1 MKTPYLK
8 HMMDFTLMSHK
19 FNEPIS
25 RVATGGCYTDDDSFE
40 VTNFL
45 VEQWRKRATENWDF
59 SRLSEWETQPSKVP
73 PAWVVILYLRANAV
87 RGILLRP
94 FFLSDPAN
102 PASKRQI
109 KPALDII
116 TDSIN
121 VLTVLDKTSNVYRI
135 QHPSLQHIL
144 AGSCALLFLV
154 LSYIAQNHE
163 SPPMNLPTDFSSTVN
178 RNFWMALD
186 LSRSYNDAS
195 LTSRKLYRRL
205 NAIKDTLL
213 RAGYLTPQYNLTHF
227 PQSTT
232 TSHSSDL
239 REGAQLRVTQDQGL
253 GRQPIPRISENV
265 EAMPV
270 TELTFFPGA
279 TNPMLGPNPFLFD
292 FNMNL
297 EYFDWLDHEWPS
309 DELTNSLP
317 ENTFG
322 SF

>member
-1 MKTPYLK
+1 
-8 HMMDFTLMSHK
+8 MDFTLMSHH

-45 VEQWRKRATENWDF
+45 VEQWRKRAIESWDF

-87 RGILLRP
+87 RGITLRP

-121 VLTVLDKTSNVYRI
+121 VLTILDKTTNIYRI
-135 QHPSLQHIL
+135 QHPSLQHTL

-154 LSYIAQNHE
+154 LSYIAQNHA
-163 SPPMNLPTDFSSTVN
+163 SSSLDLPLDFSSTVN
-178 RNFWMALD
+178 RNFWMALN
-186 LSRSYNDAS
+186 LSRLYNDAS

-205 NAIKDTLL
+205 NAIKETLL
-213 RAGYLTPQYNLTHF
+213 RAGYLSPEYNMNRFSQPAAASH
-227 PQSTT
+227 QSE
-232 TSHSSDL
+232 L
-239 REGAQLRVTQDQGL
+239 RTGNQLRIMQDQSS
-253 GRQPIPRISENV
+253 GRQHVPRLSESA
-265 EAMPV
+265 ESSLPV
-270 TELTFFPGA
+270 NELTFFPGA

-309 DELTNSLP
+309 DDLTNSIP
-317 ENTFG
+317 GNAFG
-322 SF
+322 SY

>member
-1 MKTPYLK
+1 
-8 HMMDFTLMSHK
+8 MDFTLMSHK

-59 SRLSEWETQPSKVP
+59 TRPSDWETQPSKIP

-87 RGILLRP
+87 RSILLRP

-102 PASKRQI
+102 PASKRQV
-109 KPALDII
+109 KSALGII
-116 TDSIN
+116 SDSIN
-121 VLTVLDKTSNVYRI
+121 ILSVLDKTSSIYRI

-154 LSYIAQNHE
+154 LSYTAQVNAA
-163 SPPMNLPTDFSSTVN
+163 PGLDLPSEFSTTVN
-178 RNFWMALD
+178 RNFWTALD
-186 LSRSYNDAS
+186 LSRSYNEAS
-195 LTSRKLYRRL
+195 LSSRKLYRRL

-213 RAGYLTPQYNLTHF
+213 RAGYLSPEYNPNNITQSAPDPQ
-227 PQSTT
+227 QSDILIGNQMQMM
-232 TSHSSDL
+232 SDEGPGG
-239 REGAQLRVTQDQGL
+239 REQL
-253 GRQPIPRISENV
+253 PRSNQN
-265 EAMPV
+265 
-270 TELTFFPGA
+270 TEMVAVNEMALFPGT
-279 TNPMLGPNPFLFD
+279 TNTMLGPNPFLFD

-297 EYFDWLDHEWPS
+297 EYFDWLDYEWPV
-309 DELTNSLP
+309 DDVAHSLSG
-317 ENTFG
+317 NGFG

>member
-1 MKTPYLK
+1 
-8 HMMDFTLMSHK
+8 MMDFTLMSHK

-25 RVATGGCYTDDDSFE
+25 RVATGGCYTDDDSFA

-45 VEQWRKRATENWDF
+45 VEQWRKRSTENWDF
-59 SRLSEWETQPSKVP
+59 TQLSDWETQPSKIP

-94 FFLSDPAN
+94 FFLLDPAN
-102 PASKRQI
+102 PASKRQV

-121 VLTVLDKTSNVYRI
+121 ILSVLDKTTNIYRI

-154 LSYIAQNHE
+154 LSYTAQNHE
-163 SPPMNLPTDFSSTVN
+163 SSPLDLPPDFSSTVN
-178 RNFWMALD
+178 RNFWTALD
-186 LSRSYNDAS
+186 LSRSYNEAS
-195 LTSRKLYRRL
+195 LTSRKLFRRL

-213 RAGYLTPQYNLTHF
+213 RAGYLSPDYSLQHLVPPAPGPH
-227 PQSTT
+227 Q
-232 TSHSSDL
+232 SDL
-239 REGAQLRVTQDQGL
+239 RVGSQMQIMPDQGPV
-253 GRQPIPRISENV
+253 RQQIPRSNQNMENV
-265 EAMPV
+265 PV
-270 TELTFFPGA
+270 NELAIFPGT

-297 EYFDWLDHEWPS
+297 EYFDWLDYEWPS
-309 DELTNSLP
+309 DDLANSLSG
-317 ENTFG
+317 NGFG